1 MERDDTSLF
10 EDILDDDRDPRN
22 PGDLDDG
29 DDLDDG
35 HDHRF
40 GASRRQWLV
49 LLGGFVVFL
58 VCVIAALLLVRNA
71 FAGDDEGNAV
81 PWRDPV
87 VEGSTVTVTFDR
99 SPCARTGET
108 TVEENADEVVVT
120 VREVPRPT
128 LCSSPGDVAE
138 ETVELDAPL
147 GDRALVDGSY

>member
-10 EDILDDDRDPRN
+10 EDILDDDRDPR
-22 PGDLDDG
+22 DLDHADHG
-29 DDLDDG
+29 GGDG
-35 HDHRF
+35 HDDGHRF

-58 VCVIAALLLVRNA
+58 VCVIVAVLLVRNA
-71 FAGDDEGNAV
+71 FAGDDEGVAV

-87 VEGSTVTVTFDR
+87 VDGSTVTVSFDR

-108 TVEENADEVVVT
+108 TVEESGDEVVVT

-128 LCSSPGDVAE
+128 LCSSPGDVAQ
-138 ETVELDAPL
+138 ETIELDAPL